1 MSSKKPSND
10 DRRARAEQMKAEREA
25 AARASE
31 RRTRLLVAVA
41 VLAAVAVVVAAV
53 VISQQGSTDA
63 ASATEIDQAAAV
75 PTGVEAPSGGAPV
88 GEDAAPVVLD
98 EWIDFSCPA
107 CAAFAEALGPTINEL
122 ADSGDLRV
130 VYHPLS
136 FINEG
141 SKAAGNAFGC
151 AIDEGKTSQFYDV
164 VFANQPPESQ
174 NLTDSELI
182 ELGRQVGIDS
192 PDFEACVND
201 GSYDAWINNVQLN
214 GQQELPQ
221 IRTPTLF
228 IDGEEVTDLPATP
241 EELVGL
247 VEEAK
252 AAG

>member
-1 MSSKKPSND
+1 MSSKKSVGD

-31 RRTRLLVAVA
+31 RRTRLLVALA

-53 VISQQGSTDA
+53 VISQQGSTA
-63 ASATEIDQAAAV
+63 ATEIDQQAAV
-75 PTGVEAPSGGAPV
+75 PTGVQAPSGGAPV
-88 GEDAAPVVLD
+88 GDDDAPVVLD

-107 CAAFAEALGPTINEL
+107 CAAFAQALGPTIQDL

-141 SKAAGNAFGC
+141 SKSAANAFGC
-151 AIDEGKTSQFYDV
+151 AVDEGQTSQYYDAL
-164 VFANQPPESQ
+164 FANQPPESQ
-174 NLTDSELI
+174 SVTDSELI

-192 PDFEACVND
+192 PDFDACVND
-201 GSYDAWINNVQLN
+201 GGFAAWVNNVALN

-228 IDGEEVTDLPATP
+228 LNGEEVTDLPATP
-241 EELVGL
+241 EELVDL
-247 VEEAK
+247 VEQ
-252 AAG
+252 AASAG